1 MDVEAVLGVA
11 AFVATAAVGAW
22 AVRARRAPPALA
34 ALRGWAERAGHPT
47 RGDGVDHPF
56 EVIGEV
62 GGRLYTVAFQR
73 GRAVDGHPE
82 DVGPAAGE
90 AELPGGPR
98 LSDGALVSR
107 VWSPPL
113 PLCADPLP
121 AIEALVTAAADLEL
135 RVTARAPP
143 E

>member
-73 GRAVDGHPE
+73 GRPDVLWVAVDCA
-82 DVGPAAGE
+82 AAGE